1 MLATC
6 LMVFVEIGRHR
17 APKLRAY
24 PWIPVPIP
32 SLWPQIILN
41 VPVGIGTK
49 APKNLESALL
59 NFALTA
65 LIVMNQISYI
75 FHWKK

>member
-1 MLATC
+1 MVLLATC

-17 APKLRAY
+17 ISLSK
-24 PWIPVPIP
+24 PI
-32 SLWPQIILN
+32 
-41 VPVGIGTK
+41 GIGTQ

-65 LIVMNQISYI
+65 LIVLNQTSYI
-75 FHWKK
+75 FYFKK